1 MITIDEL
8 NKIRDEVSSAEVDIL
23 RRNSFQNG
31 FDLAISA
38 LRYRGVLKDE
48 PHPSVPTVKVWLP
61 VVVLRDGRY
70 WAYRG
75 SSSNENDC
83 LEDAQ
88 LFADRHLGIVHI
100 VTAELPIPQK
110 PEPIEV
116 QGEVEH
122 ERDT

>member
-48 PHPSVPTVKVWLP
+48 PHPSVPTVKVRLP
-61 VVVLRDGRY
+61 VAVHVDGRY
-70 WAYRG
+70 ECGKRISQESGEAIENSVDWHRRTGRG
-75 SSSNENDC
+75 
-83 LEDAQ
+83 AV
-88 LFADRHLGIVHI
+88 VHI
-100 VTAELPIPQK
+100 VTAVLPIPDR
-110 PEPIEV
+110 PEPAEV
-116 QGEVEH
+116 RGEVE
-122 ERDT
+122 

>member
-48 PHPSVPTVKVWLP
+48 PHPSVPTVKVRLP
-61 VVVLRDGRY
+61 VVVLKDGRY
-70 WAYRG
+70 WTYRSA
-75 SSSNENDC
+75 SSDDMDC
-83 LEDAQ
+83 LKDAQ
-88 LFADRHLGIVHI
+88 SSADRNSGTVHI
-100 VTAELPIPQK
+100 VTATLPIPQK

-116 QGEVEH
+116 QGEVEA
-122 ERDT
+122 

>member
-38 LRYRGVLKDE
+38 LRYRGVLKD
-48 PHPSVPTVKVWLP
+48 
-61 VVVLRDGRY
+61 GRY
-70 WAYRG
+70 WTYRSA
-75 SSSNENDC
+75 SSDDMDC
-83 LEDAQ
+83 LKDAQ
-88 LFADRHLGIVHI
+88 SSADRNSGTVHI
-100 VTAELPIPQK
+100 VTATLPIPQK

-116 QGEVEH
+116 QGEVEA
-122 ERDT
+122 